1 MMDSLTG
8 YLDNMAAAAM
18 NGGSAF
24 EQYTSNF
31 TKLTNNKPTLAN
43 NVDKQ
48 KKELTDLCHKNN
60 FLKNKLSAAT
70 GPVGNE

>member
-24 EQYTSNF
+24 EQYTANF
-31 TKLTNNKPTLAN
+31 TKLTNNKPALAN
-43 NVDKQ
+43 NVEKKKGVDGPLPQ
-48 KKELTDLCHKNN
+48 K
-60 FLKNKLSAAT
+60 
-70 GPVGNE
+70 